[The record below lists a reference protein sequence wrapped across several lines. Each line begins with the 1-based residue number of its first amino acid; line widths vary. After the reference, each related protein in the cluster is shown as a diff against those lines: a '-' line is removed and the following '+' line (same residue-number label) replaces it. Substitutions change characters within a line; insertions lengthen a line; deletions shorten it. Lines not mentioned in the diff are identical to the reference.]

1 MRRRSVLLAITL
13 VTGATFVAARAPLQS
28 PPVPLTFIQLTD
40 PQFGMYENNASF
52 AQETAN
58 LEFAIATANRLRPAF
73 VAVTGDLVN
82 RAGDEAQTAEYRRI
96 VAKLDPAVRLYNVA
110 GNHDVENKPTPASLQ
125 AYTDRFGPDRYTFRH
140 GDLVGVVIN
149 TCLIAAPEGA
159 PVEARAQDE
168 WIEGELAAARR
179 SGARHIVVFLHHPLF
194 TGDPDE
200 ADKYENLPLPRR
212 TRLLGLFRGAGVRYV
227 FAGHF
232 HANTIVEGGGIEMVT
247 TGPIGMPLRGAKSG
261 MRVGIAG
268 EAGIEHRYYE
278 LGELPNRIAPPGSG
292 RSTAVTIS
300 SYRSVI
306 SVNRPDPGGAGVR
319 LPLAADWR

>member
-13 VTGATFVAARAPLQS
+13 VTGATFVAAYGPRQS

-40 PQFGMYENNASF
+40 PQFGMYENNAAF

-73 VAVTGDLVN
+73 VIVTGDLVN
-82 RAGDEAQTAEYRRI
+82 RAGDGAQIAEYLRI
-96 VAKLDPAVRLYNVA
+96 VGKLDPAIRLYNVA
-110 GNHDVENKPTPASLQ
+110 GNHDVENKPTPASLK

-159 PVEARAQDE
+159 PAEARAQDE
-168 WIEGELAAARR
+168 WIEAELAKAHG
-179 SGARHIVVFLHHPLF
+179 SGARHVVVFLHHPLF

-200 ADKYENLPLPRR
+200 ADKYDNLPLARR
-212 TRLLGLFRGAGVRYV
+212 TRLLGLFREAGVRYV

-232 HANTIVEGGGIEMVT
+232 HANAVVEGAGLQMVT

-261 MRVGIAG
+261 MRVGIVG
-268 EAGIEHRYYE
+268 ETGIEHRYYE
-278 LGELPNRIAPPGSG
+278 LGELPNRLTGSG
-292 RSTAVTIS
+292 RFAGIT
-300 SYRSVI
+300 
-306 SVNRPDPGGAGVR
+306 PAGVGSLYPTDTSVTR
-319 LPLAADWR
+319 D